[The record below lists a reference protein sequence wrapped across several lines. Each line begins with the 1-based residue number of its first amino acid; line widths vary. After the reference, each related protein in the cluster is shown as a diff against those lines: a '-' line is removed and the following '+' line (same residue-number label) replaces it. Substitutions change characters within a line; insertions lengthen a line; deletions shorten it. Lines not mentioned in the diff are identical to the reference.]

1 MNRGQEAEPR
11 LNGRALRILAVSPR
25 FAPTNG
31 ADTHRL
37 RLVVNHALSAG
48 WNVEVLC
55 VEQSD
60 DIGPTDPWLAE
71 GIPTDVVVHRVRALS
86 LPGWGLR
93 GLAQRSIWPLYRRG
107 SELLATGRFDL
118 VFFSTTEFAVHL
130 LGPVW
135 RRRFGIPFCMDYQ
148 DPWVNDFHR
157 RNPDVVPPG
166 GRLKFAVADRF
177 HRIAERMV
185 APACS
190 GFLSV
195 SRDYLDDLVVR
206 YGDSCARRPWLIRP
220 FPAEP
225 VEMERVRESI
235 PTVHMRPTP
244 GAARMWRYI
253 GAVAP
258 HMLKSAS
265 AFFDAWLAALDR
277 GLVTEGEIRFQALGT
292 SYARAGSG
300 TRTLAPLVSASRL
313 EPWVD
318 EVPDR
323 LSYSGTLAALVQ
335 SEALVIFGSAEPAY
349 TASKIYPYLLSGR
362 PVLAVLH
369 RRSPVVSL
377 MRSVGGGICVTF
389 DRETTASQ
397 LAEAILEA
405 WFQGRQHERPVPL
418 DRLALEPF
426 SAATQARELGSWFH
440 SMVACE
446 RGRTT

>member
-1 MNRGQEAEPR
+1 MRAQVEGSVGALQARILHDDRKPLARWLSSQASYADEEAELLLRSSSRSLRAQDRIRRMIVVAPWLVPLHFLVVRGGIRGWLAGDLLRHAAGRGREHSRAAAPGAAVHTRAPMNRGREAEPR

-37 RLVVNHALSAG
+37 RLVVNHASSAG

-55 VEQSD
+55 VEPSLE
-60 DIGPTDPWLAE
+60 IGPTDPWLAD
-71 GIPTDVVVHRVRALS
+71 GLPSDVPVHRVRS
-86 LPGWGLR
+86 LPLTGWGLR
-93 GLAQRSIWPLYRRG
+93 GLSQRSIWPLYRRG

-148 DPWVNDFHR
+148 DPWVNDFYR

-166 GRLKFAVADRF
+166 GRLKFLLADRF

-190 GFLSV
+190 GFLTV
-195 SRDYLDDLVVR
+195 SRDYLDDLVRR
-206 YGDSCARRPWLIRP
+206 YGEVCAARPWLVRP

-235 PTVHMRPTP
+235 PTVHMRPAP

-258 HMLKSAS
+258 
-265 AFFDAWLAALDR
+265 
-277 GLVTEGEIRFQALGT
+277 
-292 SYARAGSG
+292 
-300 TRTLAPLVSASRL
+300 
-313 EPWVD
+313 
-318 EVPDR
+318 
-323 LSYSGTLAALVQ
+323 
-335 SEALVIFGSAEPAY
+335 
-349 TASKIYPYLLSGR
+349 
-362 PVLAVLH
+362 
-369 RRSPVVSL
+369 
-377 MRSVGGGICVTF
+377 IC
-389 DRETTASQ
+389 
-397 LAEAILEA
+397 
-405 WFQGRQHERPVPL
+405 
-418 DRLALEPF
+418 
-426 SAATQARELGSWFH
+426 
-440 SMVACE
+440 
-446 RGRTT
+446 

>member
-1 MNRGQEAEPR
+1 MNQGREAAAG

-37 RLVVNHALSAG
+37 RLVVNHASSAG

-55 VEQSD
+55 VEPSD
-60 DIGPTDPWLAE
+60 AIGPTDPWLAE
-71 GIPTDVVVHRVRALS
+71 GIPADVPVHRVRP
-86 LPGWGLR
+86 LPLRGWGFR

-107 SELLATGRFDL
+107 SELLVTGRFDL

-148 DPWVNDFHR
+148 DPWVNDFYR

-166 GRLKFAVADRF
+166 GRLKFMLADRF
-177 HRIAERMV
+177 HRIAEFMV

-195 SRDYLDDLVVR
+195 SQDYLDDLVRR
-206 YGDSCARRPWLIRP
+206 YGESCARQPQVVRP

-225 VEMERVRESI
+225 AEM
-235 PTVHMRPTP
+235 MRNTATSPDASVSSSL
-244 GAARMWRYI
+244 AALRTWRYI
-253 GAVAP
+253 GRGGPDLRRA
-258 HMLKSAS
+258 AS

-300 TRTLAPLVSASRL
+300 TRTLAPLVPASRL

-335 SEALVIFGSAEPAY
+335 SDALVIFGSEESAY

-362 PVLAVLH
+362 PALAVFH
-369 RRSPVVSL
+369 ERSPVVGL
-377 MRSVGGGICVTF
+377 IRAVGGAVCVTF
-389 DRETTASQ
+389 DEETTNSQ
-397 LAEAILEA
+397 LANAILEE
-405 WFQGRQHERPVPL
+405 WFLGRQYEQPVPL

-426 SAATQARELGSWFH
+426 SAATQARELGSWFR
-440 SMVACE
+440 SVADNE
-446 RGRTT
+446 QARSV